1 MRGTQIYK
9 DEVKFGFIPSIYE
22 TAFVSV
28 SGNTITLIN
37 KTTTDISCCK
47 LKLRDKNSQDIVVNV
62 TSIQD
67 NKTFIISKS
76 ISQSISCMDICGNYL
91 DTDIRDGVTTYMR
104 GSQIYTGEV
113 KHGIFVYGSQVNDFH
128 TINKDT
134 IWTITLSATQEIDAQ
149 LQLANSN
156 IAKQAIRMAE
166 QDIRMAELERIV
178 RKQQADIERLL
189 LR

>member
-1 MRGTQIYK
+1 
-9 DEVKFGFIPSIYE
+9 
-22 TAFVSV
+22 
-28 SGNTITLIN
+28 
-37 KTTTDISCCK
+37 
-47 LKLRDKNSQDIVVNV
+47 
-62 TSIQD
+62 
-67 NKTFIISKS
+67 
-76 ISQSISCMDICGNYL
+76 MDICGNYL